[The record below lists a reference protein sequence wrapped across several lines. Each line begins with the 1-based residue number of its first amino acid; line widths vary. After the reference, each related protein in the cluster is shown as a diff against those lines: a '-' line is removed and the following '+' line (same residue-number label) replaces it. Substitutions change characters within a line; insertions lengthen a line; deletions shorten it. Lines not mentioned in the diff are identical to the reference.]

1 MNIKTKI
8 NARMMAVI
16 AVLAVL
22 FTAGSTVAY
31 FTDYENVSNN
41 FTVGDISLKLQEPN
55 WDEEKGKD
63 LTPNKTVPKDPEIV
77 NDGANEAYVFL
88 SADVPYRNVR
98 TANADGSMNSAADT
112 ELFTYK
118 VNDGWKLISSE
129 KLEAS
134 GVIRHVYAYT
144 GNGSDMKKLSTGEKT
159 PSLFDSVTFANVVEG
174 ELERSTS
181 LCIDIRSY
189 GIQTDGIGTDHSPA
203 AVWSIME
210 KSVSK

>member
-129 KLEAS
+129 KQEAS

-144 GNGSDMKKLSTGEKT
+144 VDGSDM
-159 PSLFDSVTFANVVEG
+159 
-174 ELERSTS
+174 
-181 LCIDIRSY
+181 
-189 GIQTDGIGTDHSPA
+189 
-203 AVWSIME
+203 
-210 KSVSK
+210 

>member
-1 MNIKTKI
+1 MMVPMKPMYSSV
-8 NARMMAVI
+8 RMCR
-16 AVLAVL
+16 
-22 FTAGSTVAY
+22 T
-31 FTDYENVSNN
+31 
-41 FTVGDISLKLQEPN
+41 GD
-55 WDEEKGKD
+55 
-63 LTPNKTVPKDPEIV
+63 
-77 NDGANEAYVFL
+77 
-88 SADVPYRNVR
+88 VR

-129 KLEAS
+129 KQEDS

-144 GNGSDMKKLSTGEKT
+144 VDGSDMKKLSAGEKT

-189 GIQTDGIGTDHSPA
+189 GIQTDGIGTDNSPA